1 MSLPGQFVDNDA
13 SRPSYMSGA
22 KRIVLKFGSSLLI
35 DPAQGQARQ
44 DWLTSVAHDVAA
56 IWANGT
62 QVVIVTS
69 GAVALGRGALGLSSG
84 KLKLEEKQAAAAAG
98 QVALMTAWA
107 NAFAPHNIA
116 VAQALLTPD
125 DTERRRR
132 WLNARATLETL
143 LACGAVPI
151 VNENDTVATDELRY
165 GDNDRLAA
173 RVAQMVG
180 ADVLVLFSDIDGLY
194 DRDPRADPAAVH
206 MPYIDLITP
215 EIEAMAGGIN
225 ADAGVGSGGMRTKI
239 DAARIATAAGCAVAI
254 KDGFVD
260 YPLGRLLQGDR
271 ATWFAPQADRE
282 TARRLWLGHSLNPA
296 GTITVDCGATAAL
309 RRSASLL
316 SIGVVAIIGSFE
328 RGDTVAI
335 IDPDGKIIGHGM
347 SAYSAADARRIM
359 GRHSDAIEEI
369 LGYAGRPALIHR
381 DDLVLA

>member
-206 MPYIDLITP
+206 MPYINLITP

-260 YPLGRLLQGDR
+260 YSLGRLLQGDR

-282 TARRLWLGHSLNPA
+282 TARRL
-296 GTITVDCGATAAL
+296 
-309 RRSASLL
+309 
-316 SIGVVAIIGSFE
+316 
-328 RGDTVAI
+328 
-335 IDPDGKIIGHGM
+335 
-347 SAYSAADARRIM
+347 
-359 GRHSDAIEEI
+359 
-369 LGYAGRPALIHR
+369 
-381 DDLVLA
+381 

>member
-1 MSLPGQFVDNDA
+1 
-13 SRPSYMSGA
+13 MSGFDLAKA
-22 KRIVLKFGSSLLI
+22 KRIVLKFGSSLLT
-35 DPAQGQARQ
+35 DPISGQARQ
-44 DWLTSVAHDVAA
+44 NWLSSVASDVAA
-56 IWANGT
+56 IRNTGIE
-62 QVVIVTS
+62 VIIVTS
-69 GAVALGRGALGLSSG
+69 GAVALGRGALGLATG

-107 NAFAPHNIA
+107 SAFAPHSIA

-143 LACGAVPI
+143 IVCNAIPV

-194 DRDPRADPAAVH
+194 DSDPRTNPRASHIAQ
-206 MPYIDLITP
+206 ISTITP
-215 EIEAMAGGIN
+215 EIEAAAGGVN
-225 ADAGVGSGGMRTKI
+225 AQAGVGSGGMRTKI
-239 DAARIATAAGCAVAI
+239 DAARIATAAGCAVVI
-254 KDGFVD
+254 KDGLLDF
-260 YPLGRLLQGDR
+260 PLGRLIRGER

-296 GTITVDCGATAAL
+296 GAFVVDGGAAKAL
-309 RRSASLL
+309 IGGASLL
-316 SIGVVAIIGSFE
+316 SVGVAAIEGSFE

-335 IDPDGKIIGHGM
+335 KDPEGKVLGHGM
-347 SAYSAADARRIM
+347 SAYSSADATRIK
-359 GRHSDAIEEI
+359 GRHSDEIEEV

-381 DDLVLA
+381 DDLVLV